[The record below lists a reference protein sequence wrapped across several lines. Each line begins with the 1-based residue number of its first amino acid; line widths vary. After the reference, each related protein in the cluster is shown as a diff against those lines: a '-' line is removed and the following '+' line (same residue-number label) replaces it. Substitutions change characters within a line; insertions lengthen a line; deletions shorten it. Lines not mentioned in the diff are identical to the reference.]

1 MCAGERG
8 EKREG
13 TYNGLATF
21 CTHKRVID
29 RLVGEIVAFD
39 GGADRKLL

>member
-21 CTHKRVID
+21 CTQAVD
-29 RLVGEIVAFD
+29 RLVGEMVAFD